1 MLEDE
6 NQVKDDGADWEE
18 ELDDIKSSSREEL
31 VAACAK
37 SVNKLLE
44 EWEGASCEIQQNI
57 VNIPSDCAFSL
68 EIQVHLRD

>member
-44 EWEGASCEIQQNI
+44 EWEGASCEIQ
-57 VNIPSDCAFSL
+57 
-68 EIQVHLRD
+68 